1 MVTVVLVILILI
13 NIGLTYYLYWELK
26 ETEID
31 LLKSNIEI
39 ISIIEKDSLNI
50 EKKIKEIPKEIT
62 VKNYLKIP

>member
-13 NIGLTYYLYWELK
+13 NISLTYYLYWELK

-50 EKKIKEIPKEIT
+50 EKRIKEIPKEMII
-62 VKNYLKIP
+62 KNYLKLP